1 MNVGI
6 VGGGAVGLTA
16 AHDLA
21 VRGADVTLF
30 EKGTIPNEGEST
42 SRAAGVLY
50 DAFAAP
56 EDARVGGRA
65 IERFHEFSGTAGF
78 EFVETPYVWFARTD
92 DEKRAAAIREQV
104 PRMREHGRDVA
115 FIHASELEDRY
126 PALNADDIGVAAIA
140 RNTGRTDP
148 GSYARMMAAEAEKN
162 GVEIRTGT
170 EVRVRLDGT
179 TTDGAPRILPDG
191 GHAEPFD
198 VILVAAGAHTKR
210 VLADAGIPVALKPYR
225 VQALTCEFDTDTP
238 MLYDA
243 TEGYY
248 LRPHPDGL
256 LAGDGT
262 EEVESDPTA
271 WKHAADSTSKRR
283 WRNGS
288 PTVSTSARTP
298 PRPSN
303 GRGRDSA
310 PRRPITTR
318 SSARFGRTATSPPG
332 GRATVSCAR
341 QHSERRFRRTSST
354 TAAFRSSTRNASP
367 GTRSS
372 KSSKEWRWSKSDG
385 RFSVRLR
392 HRDFEGAGVGQRRS
406 RFLRVHLGVRR
417 EFDLAVE
424 RHSAAGEHHVEP
436 VVEVA
441 EAVDSHEDANP

>member
-6 VGGGAVGLTA
+6 VGGGAVGVTA
-16 AHDLA
+16 ARDLA

-42 SRAAGVLY
+42 FRAAGVLY

-56 EDARVGGRA
+56 EDARVGARA

-78 EFVETPYVWFARTD
+78 EFVETPYVWFARTG

-162 GVEIRTGT
+162 GVEIRTET
-170 EVRVRLDGT
+170 EVRVRLDET
-179 TTDGAPRILPDG
+179 ATDGAPRILPDG

-198 VILVAAGAHTKR
+198 AMLVAAGAHTKR

-225 VQALTCEFDTDTP
+225 VQALTCEFDADTP

-262 EEVESDPTA
+262 EEVESDPME
-271 WKHAADSTSKRR
+271 WKHAADSTFETTMEERLAHR
-283 WRNGS
+283 LDFTPEGS
-288 PTVSTSARTP
+288 P
-298 PRPSN
+298 
-303 GRGRDSA
+303 
-310 PRRPITTR
+310 
-318 SSARFGRTATSPPG
+318 
-332 GRATVSCAR
+332 
-341 QHSERRFRRTSST
+341 
-354 TAAFRSSTRNASP
+354 
-367 GTRSS
+367 
-372 KSSKEWRWSKSDG
+372 
-385 RFSVRLR
+385 
-392 HRDFEGAGVGQRRS
+392 
-406 RFLRVHLGVRR
+406 
-417 EFDLAVE
+417 AVE
-424 RHSAAGEHHVEP
+424 RAWAGLCTATPDYDPLLGEIRPNCYVAAGWQGHGFMRSPALGEAIAKDILGDGGIPEFDP
-436 VVEVA
+436 RRFTGDEEFEVVEGM
-441 EAVDSHEDANP
+441 AVE